1 MERFVKNFYYLIFPV
16 LSIIFFFVLDN
27 YFAVEPLWLE
37 VVIAVV
43 VAYLLSPRVKTVI
56 KQNGKIKIIRWIFL
70 KKAIFVRIPKNT
82 AF

>member
-43 VAYLLSPRVKTVI
+43 VAYLLSPRVKTVL

>member
-37 VVIAVV
+37 VVVAVV
-43 VAYLLSPRVKTVI
+43 IAYLLSPRVRTVN

-70 KKAIFVRIPKNT
+70 KKAIFVRIHKDSP
-82 AF
+82 F